1 MKEES
6 SKYVLLTGVEGDTGY
21 TAQEDLKFLN
31 GYNRGEEG
39 LFPFLRSEIL
49 LFFFFPVLSSLGHRR
64 GCPSSRSQTPLGAH
78 FGRSMSALLCSPRP
92 VTQLDRRE
100 HDAPARRVSPGR

>member
-1 MKEES
+1 MRHLYWVKEES

-49 LFFFFPVLSSLGHRR
+49 LFFFFLFFLPWDTAGGAPVPDPKLRLGRTLADQCQHFSAHRV
-64 GCPSSRSQTPLGAH
+64 L
-78 FGRSMSALLCSPRP
+78 
-92 VTQLDRRE
+92 
-100 HDAPARRVSPGR
+100 

>member
-1 MKEES
+1 MRHLYWVKEES

-49 LFFFFPVLSSLGHRR
+49 LFFFSCSFFLGTPQGVPQFQIPNSAWGALWQINVSTSLLTAS
-64 GCPSSRSQTPLGAH
+64 C
-78 FGRSMSALLCSPRP
+78 
-92 VTQLDRRE
+92 D
-100 HDAPARRVSPGR
+100 PARQA